1 MALSNVERQRRYRE
15 RQPRVHDRRDRR
27 TRHQQW
33 HDAIAT
39 IITLRNAWQ
48 AWRDA
53 IPEALEASPTAERLD
68 EILRSATGLGTMC
81 LAKAPSR
88 TRSSTASSITATTLP

>member
-1 MALSNVERQRRYRE
+1 MALSNAERQRRYRE
-15 RQPRVHDRRDRR
+15 PQPRVHDRRDRR

-33 HDAIAT
+33 RDAVAT
-39 IITLRNAWQ
+39 IIWLRDARQ

-68 EILRSATGLGTMC
+68 EVLDLLEDVDWQH
-81 LAKAPSR
+81 LAALD
-88 TRSSTASSITATTLP
+88 LPRGFGRDER

>member
-1 MALSNVERQRRYRE
+1 MALSNAERQRRYRE

-39 IITLRNAWQ
+39 IIAL
-48 AWRDA
+48 RDA
-53 IPEALEASPTAERLD
+53 MPEALEASPTAERLD
-68 EILRSATGLGTMC
+68 EVLDLLEDVDWQH
-81 LAKAPSR
+81 LAALV
-88 TRSSTASSITATTLP
+88 LPRGFGRDER